1 MVGIKINKNT
11 PKNIKGKIN
20 LRNLFLEI
28 IWLWRQPSTYFKLNI
43 ELNIHNIQVFHHL
56 LIILIAVLSGPNQDL
71 TYSSKRKM
79 SQRQK
84 KTRVHQGT
92 QTEEIYFSDYGHM
105 NGEGEYYDEHSTLY
119 TRLLK
124 AEEVRLSY
132 RL

>member
-1 MVGIKINKNT
+1 MLMVVFIIKLFLKINF
-11 PKNIKGKIN
+11 
-20 LRNLFLEI
+20 LDLFY
-28 IWLWRQPSTYFKLNI
+28 LWYFWGYFYL
-43 ELNIHNIQVFHHL
+43 
-56 LIILIAVLSGPNQDL
+56 
-71 TYSSKRKM
+71 
-79 SQRQK
+79 
-84 KTRVHQGT
+84 